1 MTLTDDQFSH
11 LEGQYWD
18 GYQIRF
24 NELRREQAD
33 VFDELAIETTT
44 ECRRAGIRR
53 MAEAV
58 AEMLEQTEVAA

>member
-1 MTLTDDQFSH
+1 MTFTDAQFEY

-18 GYQIRF
+18 GYQLRL

-33 VFDELAIETTT
+33 VFDELAIETTI

-53 MAEAV
+53 MAEALV
-58 AEMLEQTEVAA
+58 EMIEREEAA

>member
-1 MTLTDDQFSH
+1 MTFTDTQLDY

-18 GYQIRF
+18 GYQVRQ
-24 NELRREQAD
+24 NELSREQDD
-33 VFDELAIETTT
+33 VFDELSVEATT

-58 AEMLEQTEVAA
+58 AEMFGTKQETT